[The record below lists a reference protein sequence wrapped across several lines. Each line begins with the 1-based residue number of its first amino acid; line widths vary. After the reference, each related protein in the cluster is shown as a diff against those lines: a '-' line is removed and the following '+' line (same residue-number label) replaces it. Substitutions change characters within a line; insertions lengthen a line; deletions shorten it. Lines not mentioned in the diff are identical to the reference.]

1 MFKKFI
7 LLLII
12 PFFFSCTN
20 DIEKESYKV
29 IELPLEAKDGYG
41 AFNPSSSVI
50 SLEPRGQNNP
60 WKKTDLELSGVPEEW
75 NRSIVKQIWFN
86 ARQFAYQNFKAGNI
100 DSVMFAGL
108 KESWDFD
115 PDNESLSSKP
125 IKSFTHIALSET
137 QDGNIY
143 YRLDTNNDLDFS
155 DEETFQTKNE
165 TGILGSGKT
174 HSVKLEVFRNGKIEH
189 QETKLKISHIPAFGL
204 IYNFPVHYTAS
215 MNNHIIQVSNGFES
229 TDFID
234 ITSII
239 IDAED
244 SALVYTPIELNEYL
258 KLDDRIFQNLGVDEN
273 KMVLKLKEL
282 PKDTS
287 LYSTQIGFRA
297 KPITGKEFTSG
308 QEISLNDYKGKFI
321 FLDFWGS
328 WCTPCIDELPMH
340 VETYNAS
347 DKSKIE
353 FLGIAGNDNK
363 KRLSKTI
370 REFNVEWNQILSNE
384 IPDQYG
390 ITGYP
395 TSFLLDPDGI
405 IVAKNLRSPGFAD
418 SLDHYLKNY
427 FLND

>member
-1 MFKKFI
+1 MKKYI
-7 LLLII
+7 LLLVL
-12 PFFFSCTN
+12 PLFFSCAD
-20 DIEKESYKV
+20 DIDKESYKV

-41 AFNPSSSVI
+41 AFSPSSSVI
-50 SLEPRGQNNP
+50 SLEPRSQNNP
-60 WKKTDLELSGVPEEW
+60 WRKTDLELSGVPEEW
-75 NRSIVKQIWFN
+75 NKSIVKQIWFD

-115 PDNESLSSKP
+115 PNNELYSSEP

-137 QDGNIY
+137 RDGNIF
-143 YRLDTNNDLDFS
+143 YRLDTDNDLDFS

-165 TGILGSGKT
+165 TGVFGSGKT
-174 HSVKLEVFRNGKIEH
+174 HSVKLEVFRNGKVEQ
-189 QETKLKISHIPAFGL
+189 QETKLKISHFPFGL

-215 MNNHIIQVSNGFES
+215 MNDHIIQVSNGFES
-229 TDFID
+229 TDFRD

-244 SALVYTPIELNEYL
+244 SALVYIPIELNEYL
-258 KLDDRIFQNLGVDEN
+258 KLDGRIFQNLGVDEN

-282 PKDTS
+282 PSDTL
-287 LYSTQIGFRA
+287 LYSTQIGVQA

-308 QEISLNDYKGKFI
+308 KEISLNDYKGKFV

-328 WCTPCIDELPMH
+328 WCAPCIDELPMH
-340 VETYNAS
+340 VEVYNTI

-353 FLGIAGNDNK
+353 FLGIAGNDNNE
-363 KRLSKTI
+363 RLSKTLTQ
-370 REFNVEWNQILSNE
+370 FNVEWNQILSNE

-395 TSFLLDPDGI
+395 TSFLIDPDGI
-405 IVAKNLRSPGFAD
+405 IVAKNLRGASFPD

-427 FLND
+427 FPNE